1 MVEKQ
6 VHDIVTK
13 IDWKDDS
20 VRRACISIRKYQ
32 ASLAY
37 SEAWMSEYAY
47 TTIMLAKKKKAIKI
61 QNRHESNVTSLLSRL
76 ETRTRQLMLEY
87 DKLKQQL
94 AETRQQLSMQQQ
106 QCVHLEEEKREL
118 EEKYARLKM
127 AKMIDMADDDNLK
140 TTRQRINKMIASV
153 DRCLATLKAQ

>member
-1 MVEKQ
+1 MNQ
-6 VHDIVTK
+6 
-13 IDWKDDS
+13 
-20 VRRACISIRKYQ
+20 
-32 ASLAY
+32 
-37 SEAWMSEYAY
+37 
-47 TTIMLAKKKKAIKI
+47 
-61 QNRHESNVTSLLSRL
+61 NVTSLLSRL
-76 ETRTRQLMLEY
+76 VTRTRQLMLEY

-94 AETRQQLSMQQQ
+94 AETKQQLSMQQQ

>member
-1 MVEKQ
+1 MNQ
-6 VHDIVTK
+6 
-13 IDWKDDS
+13 
-20 VRRACISIRKYQ
+20 
-32 ASLAY
+32 
-37 SEAWMSEYAY
+37 
-47 TTIMLAKKKKAIKI
+47 
-61 QNRHESNVTSLLSRL
+61 NVTSLLSRL

-94 AETRQQLSMQQQ
+94 AETKQQLSMQQQ
-106 QCVHLEEEKREL
+106 QCVHLEEEKHEL

>member
-1 MVEKQ
+1 MNQ
-6 VHDIVTK
+6 
-13 IDWKDDS
+13 
-20 VRRACISIRKYQ
+20 
-32 ASLAY
+32 
-37 SEAWMSEYAY
+37 
-47 TTIMLAKKKKAIKI
+47 
-61 QNRHESNVTSLLSRL
+61 NVTSLLSRL

-94 AETRQQLSMQQQ
+94 AETKQQLSMQQQ

>member
-1 MVEKQ
+1 MNQ
-6 VHDIVTK
+6 
-13 IDWKDDS
+13 
-20 VRRACISIRKYQ
+20 
-32 ASLAY
+32 
-37 SEAWMSEYAY
+37 
-47 TTIMLAKKKKAIKI
+47 
-61 QNRHESNVTSLLSRL
+61 NVTSLLSRL

-94 AETRQQLSMQQQ
+94 AETKQQLSMQQQ
-106 QCVHLEEEKREL
+106 LCVHLEEEKREL

>member
-1 MVEKQ
+1 MNQ
-6 VHDIVTK
+6 
-13 IDWKDDS
+13 
-20 VRRACISIRKYQ
+20 
-32 ASLAY
+32 
-37 SEAWMSEYAY
+37 
-47 TTIMLAKKKKAIKI
+47 
-61 QNRHESNVTSLLSRL
+61 NVTSLLSRL

-106 QCVHLEEEKREL
+106 QCVHLTEEKREL

-140 TTRQRINKMIASV
+140 TTRQRISKMIASV